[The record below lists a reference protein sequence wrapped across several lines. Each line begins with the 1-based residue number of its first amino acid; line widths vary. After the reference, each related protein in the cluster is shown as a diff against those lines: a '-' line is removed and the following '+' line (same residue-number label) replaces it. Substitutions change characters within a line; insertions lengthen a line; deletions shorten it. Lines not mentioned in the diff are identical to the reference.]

1 MNIRLLVVILA
12 PFIVVVG
19 SCGSRVVVFA
29 VLGAGLAVLVF
40 KVAGGAFRNSSP
52 FLVIFVIFSVVGVA

>member
-1 MNIRLLVVILA
+1 MRLLVVVFD
-12 PFIVVVG
+12 PFIVIVG
-19 SCGSRVVVFA
+19 GCGSRVVVFA
-29 VLGAGLAVLVF
+29 VLGSGMSVLVF